1 MMKFFQTLQKSIGNI
16 IRLKTQLYWFQKG
29 VWDNN
34 PGRVCLILDVLK
46 HGGPASACTVTS
58 YNTSNNEELVL
69 LLINGLPV
77 HVWTSEPDIEFID
90 VE

>member
-1 MMKFFQTLQKSIGNI
+1 MKFLETLQANLGGL
-16 IRLKTQLYWFQKG
+16 IRLKTSLYWYDGQG
-29 VWDNN
+29 WDNN
-34 PGRVCLILDVLK
+34 PGRVCLILDVLR

-77 HVWTSEPDIEFID
+77 HVWTSEPDIELID